1 MTTLFLLRHAKAVKA
16 SGGMKDFDRPLDPR
30 GVEDIARIGGEMAKR
45 FALPERVLCSASRR
59 TRETLTGLGL
69 PFREDQ
75 VEFSRKL
82 YEAEADGYLRELQ
95 GEQAA
100 ALLLVGHNP
109 ATEELAGMLA
119 DEGGDA
125 EARGRLAKGFPTS
138 GLAVF
143 DFDGSLGDLA
153 PGRATLRAFLT
164 PDRG

>member
-30 GVEDIARIGGEMAKR
+30 GVADIAGVGRAMGER

-59 TRETLTGLGL
+59 TRQTLSGLGL

-75 VEFSRKL
+75 IEFSRFL
-82 YEAEADGYLRELQ
+82 YEAEADGYLRELRGQ
-95 GEQAA
+95 GAA
-100 ALLLVGHNP
+100 SVLLVGHNP

-119 DEGGDA
+119 GEGDG
-125 EARGRLAKGFPTS
+125 EARGKLMKGFPTS

-143 DFDGSLGDLA
+143 DLDGDLRDLA
-153 PGRATLRAFLT
+153 PGRARLRAFLT